1 MHQALPVCLSRIAL
15 FRSTGATSFRLLS
28 LLPWT
33 SSSPPTWFEV
43 AKFHHPFGVRQYS
56 QQKPAVRK
64 PFNWG
69 SNKKHRDFQ
78 LKAQILES
86 MAADPKI
93 EEQLAPLREAVKE
106 QVGDALW
113 WNPSKKCF

>member
-15 FRSTGATSFRLLS
+15 FRRSTGATSFRS
-28 LLPWT
+28 LLPLT
-33 SSSPPTWFEV
+33 TTPRSWFVV
-43 AKFHHPFGVRQYS
+43 AKFHHPFEKVCSARRYS
-56 QQKPAVRK
+56 QQKPARK

-69 SNKKHRDFQ
+69 SNKKHRDFK

-106 QVGDALW
+106 QVGGALW
-113 WNPSKKCF
+113 